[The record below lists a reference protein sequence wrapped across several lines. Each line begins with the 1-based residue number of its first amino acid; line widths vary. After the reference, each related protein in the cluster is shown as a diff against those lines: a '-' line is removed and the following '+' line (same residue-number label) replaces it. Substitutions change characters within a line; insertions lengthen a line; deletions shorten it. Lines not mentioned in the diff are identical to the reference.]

1 MEEMPVAN
9 SRDTTGSAIEEMN
22 SEDDPDTAILA
33 ATTKRGTCISK
44 WNQPRTI
51 VMTKAV
57 I

>member
-51 VMTKAV
+51 AMTKAV